1 MPSDNIKI
9 IDNPSYKKLLE
20 TFLGMKSVF
29 QIVSFLELIGIK
41 NGSLSQVFSNLGEV
55 QEQLKIIYIP
65 DKFNGY
71 FSKFGWVAYE
81 SLNVDLMQKAI
92 ELGDQ
97 SKFEEAENLL
107 TDYYN
112 EQTLQ
117 WLLMTMLGVKEFR
130 NREEFA
136 KLAKEDYLAER
147 YYACVPIL
155 LMLIDGLVNDIEQTG
170 FFAEGTDLTAWDSI
184 AAHSSGLQELS
195 KLFRENRKKT
205 SIEKITIPYRNGI
218 LHGRDLGYANKI
230 VAAKCWAALFA
241 IKDWA
246 IAISKGNK
254 NPPPVEQKQS
264 IIQLYQEFLDIQN
277 LNISINDWKN
287 RELTVGID
295 VPSTGCPDDYD
306 KYMPER
312 TFAEFMLYWANSNYG
327 KMAALITDYLDIPI
341 NKKAGQVR
349 QKFGHI
355 KPNDFL
361 IISIND
367 TAPATTTII
376 ATVKYVEKDE
386 AKTCEITADLIYI
399 INETHKATLRGEPNA
414 MWSIHQRSFNPI
426 IYSNPV

>member
-20 TFLGMKSVF
+20 KFVGMKSVSK
-29 QIVSFLELIGIK
+29 IVSFLEFIGIK
-41 NGSLSQVFSNLGEV
+41 NASLSEAFRNLPEL

-65 DKFNGY
+65 DSFNGY
-71 FSKFGWVAYE
+71 FSQFGWVAYE

-92 ELGDQ
+92 ELADK

-107 TDYYN
+107 ADYYN

-117 WLLMTMLGVKEFR
+117 WLLMTMLVVKEFR
-130 NREEFA
+130 NREELA

-195 KLFRENRKKT
+195 KLFRVNRKKT
-205 SIEKITIPYRNGI
+205 STEKITIPYRNGI

-254 NPPPVEQKQS
+254 NPPPVEQK
-264 IIQLYQEFLDIQN
+264 
-277 LNISINDWKN
+277 
-287 RELTVGID
+287 
-295 VPSTGCPDDYD
+295 
-306 KYMPER
+306 
-312 TFAEFMLYWANSNYG
+312 
-327 KMAALITDYLDIPI
+327 
-341 NKKAGQVR
+341 
-349 QKFGHI
+349 
-355 KPNDFL
+355 
-361 IISIND
+361 
-367 TAPATTTII
+367 
-376 ATVKYVEKDE
+376 
-386 AKTCEITADLIYI
+386 
-399 INETHKATLRGEPNA
+399 
-414 MWSIHQRSFNPI
+414 
-426 IYSNPV
+426 

>member
-20 TFLGMKSVF
+20 TFSGMKFVF
-29 QIVSFLELIGIK
+29 QILSFLELIGIK
-41 NGSLSQVFSNLGEV
+41 NANLSEAFSNLPEV
-55 QEQLKIIYIP
+55 QEQLKILYIP
-65 DKFNGY
+65 DKFNAY
-71 FSKFGWVAYE
+71 FSQIGWVAYE

-92 ELGDQ
+92 ELADK

-130 NREEFA
+130 NREELA

-195 KLFRENRKKT
+195 KLFRVNRKKT
-205 SIEKITIPYRNGI
+205 STEKITIPYRNGI

-264 IIQLYQEFLDIQN
+264 IIQAFQDFLDIQN
-277 LNISINDWKN
+277 LKKNINDWKS
-287 RELTVGID
+287 RELTLGID

-312 TFAEFMLYWANSNYG
+312 TFAEFMFYWINSNYG
-327 KMAALITDYLDIPI
+327 KMAILITDYLDIPI
-341 NKKAGQVR
+341 NKKAGKVR
-349 QKFGHI
+349 QEFGHI
-355 KPNDFL
+355 KPIDFL

-376 ATVKYVEKDE
+376 ATIRYIEKKE

-399 INETHKATLRGEPNA
+399 NETHKATLRGEPNG

-426 IYSNPV
+426 IYSNLV

>member
-20 TFLGMKSVF
+20 TFSGMKSVF
-29 QIVSFLELIGIK
+29 QIVSFLEFIGIK
-41 NGSLSQVFSNLGEV
+41 NASLSEAFSNLPEV
-55 QEQLKIIYIP
+55 QEQLKILYIP
-65 DKFNGY
+65 DKFNEY

-92 ELGDQ
+92 ELVDK

-195 KLFRENRKKT
+195 KLFSVNRT
-205 SIEKITIPYRNGI
+205 TTISEKITIPYRNGI

-230 VAAKCWAALFA
+230 VAAKCWAALFV

-254 NPPPVEQKQS
+254 NPPPVEQKQT
-264 IIQLYQEFLDIQN
+264 IIQAFQDYLDIQN
-277 LNISINDWKN
+277 LKRNLNNWKK
-287 RELTVGID
+287 RQLTIGID
-295 VPSTGCPDDYD
+295 VPSTGCPDDYE

-312 TFAEFMLYWANSNYG
+312 TFAKFMLYWANSNYG
-327 KMAALITDYLDIPI
+327 KMATLITDYLDIPI

-349 QKFGHI
+349 QEFGHI
-355 KPNDFL
+355 KPISFL

-376 ATVKYVEKDE
+376 ATVKYIEKEE
-386 AKTCEITADLIYI
+386 AKTCEITTALIY
-399 INETHKATLRGEPNA
+399 INETHKATLRGEPNGI
-414 MWSIHQRSFNPI
+414 WSIHQRSFNPI
-426 IYSNPV
+426 IYSNLV